1 MKTIVTKDMSVCIEY
16 INQEKEKQTKQ
27 QINANFTTARE
38 KVDTPKTGGIGE
50 KGTSERQGEKR
61 EM

>member
-38 KVDTPKTGGIGE
+38 KVDIPK
-50 KGTSERQGEKR
+50 
-61 EM
+61 M